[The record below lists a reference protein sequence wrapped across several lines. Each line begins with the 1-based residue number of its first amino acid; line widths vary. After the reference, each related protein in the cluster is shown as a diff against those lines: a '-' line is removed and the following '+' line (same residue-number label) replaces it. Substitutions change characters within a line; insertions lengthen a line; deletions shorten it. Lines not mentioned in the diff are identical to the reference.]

1 MKTLNYLF
9 CLVFFVSCNQKNSNS
24 LKNENSPIY
33 KKKVLVTDNLLFGSG
48 HLLDLVNLNSETE
61 TSNKHQLEV
70 HRFYGSIIYNRT
82 LTKPIIRYIE
92 YIKLEYRKP
101 FIDSLTHNIDSIKCY
116 IGKIGSYNAYYSLI
130 NSDSIKFSNDLA
142 DKNLICKVAGN
153 LILYN
158 PKNQLAKIITVY
170 YNASEPFYEENRF
183 FYITKQNEIYII
195 DGIYTDELSGCFFQK
210 EYLIKIG
217 NEGKITVKKLEVKK
231 L

>member
-24 LKNENSPIY
+24 LKNENPLIY
-33 KKKVLVTDNLLFGSG
+33 KNKVHVSDNLLFGSG

-61 TSNKHQLEV
+61 TSKKHQLDV
-70 HRFYGSIIYNRT
+70 HLYYDKILYNRRS
-82 LTKPIIRYIE
+82 LPKPVIRDIE

-101 FIDSLTHNIDSIKCY
+101 FIDSLTHNIDSIKY
-116 IGKIGSYNAYYSLI
+116 IIGKIGPYVAYYSSI
-130 NSDSIKFSNDLA
+130 NFESVKFPVVSDTTFFCTKAS
-142 DKNLICKVAGN
+142 N

-158 PKNQLAKIITVY
+158 PKNQLAKVITVH
-170 YNASEPFYEENRF
+170 YNAEESFYEENRF